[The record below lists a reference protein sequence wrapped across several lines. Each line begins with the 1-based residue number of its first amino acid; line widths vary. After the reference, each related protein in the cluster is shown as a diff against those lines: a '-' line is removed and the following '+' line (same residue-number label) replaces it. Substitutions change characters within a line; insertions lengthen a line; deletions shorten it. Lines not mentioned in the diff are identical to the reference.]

1 MSDMQTVASYPS
13 RFGGTV
19 TVQGFIGLDGQW
31 IIDRA
36 TDEEGCPFAVP
47 EFEMD
52 LAIEQLSDAALQ
64 EAVDAANERAWL
76 TDRACELHGMSDEDL
91 DAFAF
96 AFEAELELAARAGAR

>member
-1 MSDMQTVASYPS
+1 MQQTVASYPS

-36 TDEEGCPFAVP
+36 TDEEGCLFAVP

-52 LAIEQLSDAALQ
+52 LAIEKLSDAALQ
-64 EAVDAANERAWL
+64 EAVDAANEHAWL

-96 AFEAELELAARAGAR
+96 EVELELAARAGAR